1 MRIVALRPKLNTP
14 DARGKI
20 VNVVSTDM
28 LIKDDAGY
36 LSRGKSSEAATYRK
50 VGIRALVIQMYLS
63 MLDALVVKR
72 SNRQRLAPKPSHR
85 LIPLVI
91 SLCVLS
97 ANVQAHFM
105 RMGSAHRDQSE
116 SLP

>member
-63 MLDALVVKR
+63 MLDQGFWPPTDPEEIDMDAEVRYRGLWIIGTGATR
-72 SNRQRLAPKPSHR
+72 SQ
-85 LIPLVI
+85 
-91 SLCVLS
+91 
-97 ANVQAHFM
+97 
-105 RMGSAHRDQSE
+105 
-116 SLP
+116 